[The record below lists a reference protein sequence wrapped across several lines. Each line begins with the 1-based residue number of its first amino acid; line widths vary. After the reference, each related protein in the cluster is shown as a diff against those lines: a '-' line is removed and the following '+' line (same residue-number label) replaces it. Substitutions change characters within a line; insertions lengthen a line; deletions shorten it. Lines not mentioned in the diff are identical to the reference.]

1 MADVT
6 VLDVLLYGAPIGTLT
21 RVGGDRILFAF
32 NDDYIA
38 DENRPVLGLG
48 FKDQLGALITDFKP
62 TQTRVMPFFANL
74 LPEGHMRTYLAERA
88 GVNPVR
94 DFFLLWVLGSDLP
107 GAITI
112 RPADGEAWPQD
123 AHDDTDA
130 DDDQHEEALRFSLAG
145 VQIKFSAIHEA
156 RGGLTIP
163 ARGVGG
169 SWIVKLP
176 SRHFAGV
183 PENEYAM
190 MTLARLIGMDVP
202 ALHLVDVG
210 TIRNLP
216 EGIGKLEGQAL
227 AIQRF
232 DRLEDGSA
240 VHIEDFAQVFG
251 VYPRDK
257 YQKASARNIATVI
270 GIEGGDDDIAEFIRR
285 LTFNTLI
292 GNADMHLK
300 NWSLIYPDRRRA
312 ALAPAYDFV
321 STIPYIPDGK
331 AALSFSRTK
340 RFAEF
345 SEDELSH
352 LAAKAMLPEKLVLD
366 TARETVA
373 LFHQHWRA
381 EKGNLPL
388 TAEVIQ
394 TIETHLKT
402 IPIARTAHS
411 AVTPRLN
418 LLEKPPNPKPR

>member
-6 VLDVLLYGAPIGTLT
+6 VLDVLLYGEPIGTLT
-21 RVGGDRILFAF
+21 HVGGDLTLFAF

-38 DENRPVLGLG
+38 NENRPMLGLG
-48 FKDQLGALITDFKP
+48 FKDQFGALITEFKP
-62 TQTRVMPFFANL
+62 TQTKVMPFFSNL

-88 GVNPVR
+88 GVNPAR

-112 RPADGEAWPQD
+112 RPADGEAWPP
-123 AHDDTDA
+123 DTDA
-130 DDDQHEEALRFSLAG
+130 ETEDDDHDRHENALRFSLAG
-145 VQIKFSAIHEA
+145 VQLKFSAIDKA
-156 RGGLTIP
+156 SGGLTIP
-163 ARGVGG
+163 AKGVGG

-176 SRHFAGV
+176 SREFAGV
-183 PENEYAM
+183 PENEYSM

-202 ALHLVDVG
+202 ALYLVNVDA
-210 TIRNLP
+210 INNLP
-216 EGIGKLEGQAL
+216 EGIGVLEGQAL

-240 VHIEDFAQVFG
+240 VHVEDFAQVFG
-251 VYPRDK
+251 VYPSDK
-257 YQKASARNIATVI
+257 YKKASARNIATVI

-300 NWSLIYPDRRRA
+300 NWSLIYPDRRHA

-321 STIPYIPDGK
+321 STIPYIPDSK
-331 AALSFSRTK
+331 AALNFSRTK
-340 RFAEF
+340 RFDEF

-352 LAAKAMLPEKLVLD
+352 LAAKALLPEKLVLD

-373 LFHQHWRA
+373 LFHQHWQA
-381 EKGNLPL
+381 EKANLPL

-394 TIETHLKT
+394 AVEAHLKT
-402 IPIARTAHS
+402 IPIA
-411 AVTPRLN
+411 
-418 LLEKPPNPKPR
+418 